1 MPAPAPPAPPNFA
14 AGSRLGAGGTEHAVS
29 LGDGT
34 AIGFPTP
41 CGKGRGCGNPLC
53 TMSCIRR
60 VPNAELLH
68 WAGAEAEAAGGSTAL
83 HAVAR
88 PQGVEEAVE
97 AALRAVHLLGRD
109 GAALFGDEP
118 ARLASWCLRGKE
130 EPAGEGWEAWDEAA
144 REGAE
149 EDLRWLRECGE
160 GEGKEEADEGCPISG
175 WPPREAVAVEGEGRP
190 YEARLLLRWLGS
202 GMGLH
207 PSSGRPI
214 PDAAAV
220 LRHLRG
226 EGLDALSV
234 GSAALVVA
242 FCVALWRHCGDEF
255 SCYTGLLF

>member
-1 MPAPAPPAPPNFA
+1 M
-14 AGSRLGAGGTEHAVS
+14 
-29 LGDGT
+29 
-34 AIGFPTP
+34 
-41 CGKGRGCGNPLC
+41 
-53 TMSCIRR
+53 
-60 VPNAELLH
+60 
-68 WAGAEAEAAGGSTAL
+68 
-83 HAVAR
+83 
-88 PQGVEEAVE
+88 
-97 AALRAVHLLGRD
+97 
-109 GAALFGDEP
+109 
-118 ARLASWCLRGKE
+118 
-130 EPAGEGWEAWDEAA
+130 DEAA
-144 REGAE
+144 REGAGRTCAGSASVE
-149 EDLRWLRECGE
+149 RGGGRPTRVSDQRLAAAG
-160 GEGKEEADEGCPISG
+160 
-175 WPPREAVAVEGEGRP
+175 AVAVEGEGRP